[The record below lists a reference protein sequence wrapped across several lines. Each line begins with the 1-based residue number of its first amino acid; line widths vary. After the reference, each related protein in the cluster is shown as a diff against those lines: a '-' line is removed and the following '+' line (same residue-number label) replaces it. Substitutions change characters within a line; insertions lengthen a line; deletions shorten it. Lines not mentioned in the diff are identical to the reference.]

1 MNKNVRTIKLLVE
14 ICASWAFRRYNSAF
28 LHLVTALNKE
38 GFEVNYQMK
47 MSPNY
52 GALEVYLEKLDQ
64 DRIKVFSKISSG
76 EMINEENIPDIIEN
90 INNKL

>member
-1 MNKNVRTIKLLVE
+1 MNKNVRSVKLLVE
-14 ICASWAFRRYNSAF
+14 ICASWSFRKYNSAF
-28 LHLVTALNKE
+28 LHLVSAMKKE
-38 GFEVNYQMK
+38 GYDVNYQTK

-64 DRIKVFSKISSG
+64 EKIRVFSKISSG

-90 INNKL
+90 IMNKL